1 MPAHNARSAKGF
13 TLMELLVVLAIIG
26 LLLSVAV
33 PHYFGSLDRSKESV
47 LKHDLVTMRDAI
59 DKFYGDTGRY
69 PDDLAELTK
78 NKYLRHIPV
87 DPLTESMETWQILPP
102 PEGVKG
108 NVYDIKSGAEGT
120 AADGSAYAE
129 W

>member
-1 MPAHNARSAKGF
+1 MPAHNARQAKGF

-69 PDDLAELTK
+69 PDDLAELTFALA
-78 NKYLRHIPV
+78 NTLERLHAESRQHAASLRAQAMQ
-87 DPLTESMETWQILPP
+87 LEQGEYS
-102 PEGVKG
+102 
-108 NVYDIKSGAEGT
+108 
-120 AADGSAYAE
+120 
-129 W
+129 